1 MTTRPTQPSMGEGH
15 SRFEG
20 DKQHGWSPDIDE
32 EHQEPNDSAGKS
44 FDPDAAPPP
53 GPGREYAKEEDREV
67 PGDTVK
73 STSRRGEDHGTG
85 TGTYDTGPQGPSRRP
100 SGGRTADA
108 HTGVDPKEPATDT
121 PTSAH

>member
-1 MTTRPTQPSMGEGH
+1 MTAKTRPSTGDGT

-32 EHQEPNDSAGKS
+32 EHQEPNDSARKS

-53 GPGREYAKEEDREV
+53 GPGRERAKEEDQNV
-67 PGDTVK
+67 PGNTVE
-73 STSRRGEDHGTG
+73 STTRRGEDRSKGAES
-85 TGTYDTGPQGPSRRP
+85 YDTGPQGPSRRP

-108 HTGVDPKEPATDT
+108 HTGVDPEEPATDT
-121 PTSAH
+121 PTSGH